1 MALTP
6 LELETYRKTAR
17 KLHQAQK
24 ARLAARREKALALA
38 QQAARILKDEF
49 GASKVMVFGSVLRS
63 DQFHWGSDI
72 DLAVWD
78 IQHYFRAVAR
88 LLDLDPDFTFDLVPI
103 EDARPGILKV
113 IEAEG
118 KPI

>member
-24 ARLAARREKALALA
+24 MRLEARREKALALA
-38 QQAARILKDEF
+38 QLAARILKDEF
-49 GASKVMVFGSVLRS
+49 GASKVVVFGSVIRPE
-63 DQFHWGSDI
+63 QFHWGSDI

-78 IQHYFRAVAR
+78 IQQYFRAVAR

-103 EDARPGILKV
+103 EDAKPGIIKV
-113 IEAEG
+113 IQEEG
-118 KPI
+118 MEL